1 MYEVATRFKF
11 GDKSLAND
19 GLPISRASQLE
30 NTIADLVRPL
40 NSDRSV
46 NSARSFLSV
55 WLPKHCYDEILWRSA
70 LVSVISC

>member
-11 GDKSLAND
+11 GNKGLAKRGDD

-40 NSDRSV
+40 NSGRSV
-46 NSARSFLSV
+46 NSARSSLT
-55 WLPKHCYDEILWRSA
+55 D
-70 LVSVISC
+70 